1 MKNHKTYFHP
11 LLFIKHF
18 FIGLGEYSIFIFQT
32 LKTIRSWNT
41 YFEYSLDQM
50 IKIGVQSVPIVI
62 LTSLFSGMV
71 TSVQAAYQFES
82 GLVPTWFVGSI
93 VGESVL
99 LELAPMMTALVMTGR
114 IGATI
119 TAELGT
125 MRVTEQID
133 ALESL
138 SFDPIGFLISPRI
151 FAAVI
156 IFPVLIIIG
165 DFFGILG
172 GLVAAVYSIE
182 DVSVQEFIRGLKE
195 WFRPWDAI
203 FGLIKGVFFGFTITS
218 IACYKG
224 FFINGGAEEVGKATT
239 STVVVSCVA
248 VVFLDYLLAALLL

>member
-1 MKNHKTYFHP
+1 MRIYRLHFYP
-11 LLFIKHF
+11 ILLIKDF
-18 FIGLGEYSIFIFQT
+18 FISLGKYSLFMLRT
-32 LKTIRSWNT
+32 LKTISSWGT
-41 YFEYSLDQM
+41 YFEYSLDQI
-50 IKIGVQSVPIVI
+50 IKIGIQSIPIVI

-138 SFDPIGFLISPRI
+138 SFDPLGFLVFPRI

-172 GLVAAVYSIE
+172 GLVAAVYAIE

-224 FFINGGAEEVGKATT
+224 FFINGGANEVGKATT

-248 VVFLDYLLAALLL
+248 IVFLDYLLAALLL